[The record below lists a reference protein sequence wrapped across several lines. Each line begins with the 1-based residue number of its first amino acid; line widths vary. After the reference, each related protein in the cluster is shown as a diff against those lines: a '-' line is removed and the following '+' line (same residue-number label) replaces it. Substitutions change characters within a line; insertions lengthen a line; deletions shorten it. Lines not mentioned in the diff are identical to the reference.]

1 MVLTH
6 SEKTAIILA
15 LTGLIKIEDE
25 QTDARTVQLI
35 KLQKE
40 FGISM
45 DDIQYALSKGAD
57 FCLTLQQMNEEKK
70 LYLFHLLCLY
80 SLGTDGRFNKEV
92 QQIILSVS
100 RAAHM
105 SDELMQKGLNR
116 FKQFIEKNI

>member
-1 MVLTH
+1 MILTN

-15 LTGLIKIEDE
+15 LTGFIKIEDN
-25 QTDARTVQLI
+25 QTDARTVQLM

-40 FGISM
+40 FGVSM
-45 DDIQYALSKGAD
+45 NDIQYALSKGAD

-70 LYLFHLLCLY
+70 LYLFQLLCLY
-80 SLGTDGRFNKEV
+80 SLGSDGRFSKEA

-105 SDELMQKGLNR
+105 SDELMQKGLDR
-116 FKQFIEKNI
+116 FKQLVGKDI